1 MIDRPRYT
9 VQITPA
15 ERGHTVRRFVVSQR
29 RIRWAKALASA
40 AALVVGAVAVAGMWS
55 SHSASRLQ
63 VANRELT
70 QQLDELGRRVEL
82 AESGLERVQAY
93 DAKIRALT
101 RADEGVRPYGIGPLE
116 DLEVLA
122 LTQREDATLPEGS
135 ALRSRGDI
143 DATAAALDRRID
155 QLAGAIDAEEVS
167 LQEVRGY
174 LVNREALLS
183 AYPTIWP
190 ADGWITSRYGFRR
203 SPLPGAQTF
212 HTGLDIAAAYG
223 TAIRATA
230 DGVVISAAYREAY
243 GYTVE
248 IDHGFGIGTLY
259 AHCSRLLVQEG
270 ETVRRG
276 DEIARMGS
284 TGRATGPHLHYEVLR
299 DGVPVNPAHY
309 MVGGDD
315 DMQPTEPTVE
325 LD

>member
-1 MIDRPRYT
+1 MSDEPRYT
-9 VQITPA
+9 IQILPA
-15 ERGHTVRRFVVSQR
+15 ERRHAVRRFVVSQR
-29 RIRWAKALASA
+29 RVRWARALAMGIAVTALGVA
-40 AALVVGAVAVAGMWS
+40 AAGAWVTRDAARLRATNRDLSRQVEELDRRLGM
-55 SHSASRLQ
+55 
-63 VANRELT
+63 
-70 QQLDELGRRVEL
+70 

-122 LTQREDATLPEGS
+122 LTQLEEATLPDGS
-135 ALRSRGDI
+135 ALRTRGDI
-143 DATAAALDRRID
+143 DAATAALDKRVG

-174 LVNREALLS
+174 LVNREALLR

-212 HTGLDIAAAYG
+212 HTGLDVAAPYG

-230 DGVVISAAYREAY
+230 DGVVISASYREAY

-248 IDHGFGIGTLY
+248 LDHGFGLGTLY
-259 AHCSRLLVQEG
+259 AHCSRLLVEEG
-270 ETVRRG
+270 EEVHRG
-276 DEIARMGS
+276 DVIARIGS
-284 TGRATGPHLHYEVLR
+284 TGRATGPHLHYEVKR

-309 MVGGDD
+309 MVGSDGDV
-315 DMQPTEPTVE
+315 EPQQRTTD